1 MALPSMQ
8 PGRPGDVVHAFDEIQ
23 QGYGAMA
30 PRPPVTK
37 HPFTLMFV
45 VIALMAPFAGLAWRT
60 REWMGW

>member
-1 MALPSMQ
+1 
-8 PGRPGDVVHAFDEIQ
+8 
-23 QGYGAMA
+23 MA

-37 HPFTLMFV
+37 HPFTLMLV